1 MPTAPWFEAEPDRL
15 ERELQALIAHGVAPL
30 VDAAARSQG
39 ILKVSFTIDGSN
51 PAFNLA
57 GLVESVQLEAT
68 YPDNYPYF
76 RPEVFAL
83 NIALP
88 RHQNPIGKNLCLLPR
103 SAAHWEPRWKLATY
117 LVSQLPKVLQKG
129 NILDPAVLATD
140 QDEQAEP
147 ASEFF
152 AHSHAPVIFDEA
164 GFEQTSVPTAP
175 ITILGR
181 LQIGVPRKAGL
192 LTRMAALETTD
203 VAGVVRKLPKAL
215 WDVFPTQ
222 FSGHLVRL
230 NQAPPFAHAGEGLN
244 WLLEL
249 AKSQGLTTTFQSK
262 AVPLAKGGMLRRVIG
277 LQFPE
282 EIAPG
287 QMGMGWL
294 FLIEGTIKETVMGPR
309 GKPVEVAQSHCF
321 YGKASRISPTDALL
335 RVPAVHALHQRTIAV
350 VGLGALGAPMAL
362 EFARNQVG
370 KLRLSDYDHVEPGP
384 TVRWPLGIAT
394 AGQLKAEAIHEF
406 ISAHYPATQVLPIY
420 HKVGGLRGE
429 GMPSEQEVMD
439 TLLTDASLLI
449 DASADKGVSHFLA
462 ETARAR
468 GIPFISVYATPGG
481 WGGMVMRVA
490 PGHTRGCWMC
500 LQYHM
505 DTGGTIPVPISDETA
520 GTVQAPGCGDMTFTG
535 ASFDLQNVVLAAVRL
550 AVSTLSS
557 GVAGGYAT
565 TPWDVG
571 VVQLMDADGSLVAPA
586 WSTFPLEVHP
596 LCPYCHCE

>member
-15 ERELQALIAHGVAPL
+15 ERELHALTAHGVVPL
-30 VDAAARSQG
+30 VDEAARSQG
-39 ILKVSFTIDGSN
+39 ILKVSFTIEGSN
-51 PAFNLA
+51 PAFQLD
-57 GLVESVQLEAT
+57 GLVDSVQLEAT

-83 NIALP
+83 NISLP

-129 NILDPAVLATD
+129 VVEDPAVLAAD

-152 AHSHAPVIFDEA
+152 VHAHAPVIFDET
-164 GFEQTSVPTAP
+164 GFELASVPTAP
-175 ITILGR
+175 ITVLGR
-181 LQIGVPRKAGL
+181 MQLGLPRKAGL
-192 LTRMAALETTD
+192 LTRMAVLETTD
-203 VAGVVRKLPKAL
+203 AAGVVRKLPKGVG
-215 WDVFPTQ
+215 DVFPTQ

-230 NQAPPFAHAGEGLN
+230 NQAPPFTHAGDGLH
-244 WLLEL
+244 WLLAL
-249 AKSQGLTTTFQSK
+249 AKSQGLSTTFQSK
-262 AVPLAKGGMLRRVIG
+262 PVPLAQGGMLRRVIG

-282 EIAPG
+282 EVAPG
-287 QMGMGWL
+287 QLGMGWL
-294 FLIEGTIKETVMGPR
+294 FLIEGTIKEMVIGPR

-321 YGKASRISPTDALL
+321 YGKASRISPADSLL
-335 RVPAVHALHQRTIAV
+335 RVPAVQALHQRTIAL

-362 EFARNQVG
+362 EFARNQVEN
-370 KLRLSDYDHVEPGP
+370 LRLLDYDRVEPGP
-384 TVRWPLGIAT
+384 TVRWPLGIGT
-394 AGQLKAEAIHEF
+394 AGQLKAEALHEF
-406 ISAHYPATQVLPIY
+406 ISAHYPATHVLPFY
-420 HKVGGLRGE
+420 HKIGGLRGD
-429 GMPSEQEVMD
+429 GMPSEQAVLD
-439 TLLTDASLLI
+439 SLLSDASLLI

-468 GIPFISVYATPGG
+468 GIPFISVYATPGA
-481 WGGMVMRVA
+481 WGGMVMRVV

-505 DTGGTIPVPISDETA
+505 DTGGTIPVPIGDETA

-557 GVAGGYAT
+557 DVSGGYAP

-571 VVQLMDADGSLVAPA
+571 VVQLVNEDGTLAAPT
-586 WSTFPLEVHP
+586 WQTFPLEVHP
-596 LCPYCHCE
+596 LCPYCHRE